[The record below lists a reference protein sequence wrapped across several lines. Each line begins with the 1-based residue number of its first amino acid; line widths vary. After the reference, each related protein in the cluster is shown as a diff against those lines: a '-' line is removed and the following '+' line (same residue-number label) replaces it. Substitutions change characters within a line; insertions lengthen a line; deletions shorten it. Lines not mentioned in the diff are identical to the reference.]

1 VQDPLTT
8 VVNPESS
15 NLVLANRLLIRRDG
29 LEVAI
34 EDSEAH
40 TKDRHGNISGA
51 VIVFHDVSAARAKTL
66 ELSHRTQHDF
76 LTDLP
81 NRVLLTDR
89 INQAISFAARYSKQ
103 LAVMFVDLDYFK
115 KINDA
120 FGHAIGDKLLQSG
133 TL

>member
-76 LTDLP
+76 LTDFCP
-81 NRVLLTDR
+81 
-89 INQAISFAARYSKQ
+89 Q
-103 LAVMFVDLDYFK
+103 LGQLFLSVGRCL
-115 KINDA
+115 
-120 FGHAIGDKLLQSG
+120 
-133 TL
+133 